1 MAVKNKDKEAVVSA
15 PTRTITADDVH
26 IEAGLFVDE
35 TGNIADRIAELLVNP
50 NDCFKMTIKILL
62 PDEEG
67 AETEEE

>member
-1 MAVKNKDKEAVVSA
+1 MAVKNKDKEAVVSS
-15 PTRTITADDVH
+15 PTRTITADEVH

-35 TGNIADRIAELLVNP
+35 MGNIADRIAELLVNP

-62 PDEEG
+62 PDEEE